1 MIELRDVTYRYRR
14 DASDVLSGVD
24 LSLGEGSV
32 TALLGPSGCGKSTM
46 LYVCGLMLTPGSGE
60 VLLHG
65 ERVSDLSD
73 RRRSR
78 LRARSIGFIFQDA
91 MLDGTRS
98 VADNVAE
105 GAAFTDLA
113 ASVIADRTE
122 RLLEE
127 FGVADRAFARVA
139 DLSGGQAQRV
149 ALCRALVKE
158 PTVVLADE
166 PSGNLDRVNGDL
178 VIDRLIA
185 EAHGRGTTVLVVT
198 HDERLAQRCDRTVA
212 FEELHGR
219 APSAA

>member
-24 LSLGEGSV
+24 LSLGAGTV

-46 LYVCGLMLTPGSGE
+46 LYVCGLMLTPRSGE
-60 VLLHG
+60 VLLDG
-65 ERVSDLSD
+65 QRVSGLSD
-73 RRRSR
+73 HQRSR

-91 MLDGTRS
+91 MLDATRS

-105 GAAFTDLA
+105 GAAFTTLPA
-113 ASVIADRTE
+113 PVIAERTE

-158 PTVVLADE
+158 PAVVLADE
-166 PSGNLDRVNGDL
+166 PSGNLDRTNGDL
-178 VIDRLIA
+178 VIDRLLA

-198 HDERLAQRCDRTVA
+198 HDERLAQRCDTTVA
-212 FEELHGR
+212 FEELHG
-219 APSAA
+219 SATPAA